1 MSQDFLLN
9 FFQQTLMVAFYVSA
23 PMLFLGMFV
32 GLLISIFQAMTQI
45 NEQTLTFIPKLIA
58 AGVGFVIFGPFML
71 DKIIQFTTNIFSDLG
86 GFVR

>member
-9 FFQQTLMVAFYVSA
+9 FFQETLLVSFYVSA

-58 AGVGFVIFGPFML
+58 AGIGFVVFGPFML

-86 GFVR
+86 GYIR